1 MKKKK
6 FLAMMLLFL
15 ICFMNFTNVINAL
28 EITSAKLENG
38 ASCAGDLQF
47 KFGSTW
53 GDIRGN
59 LIYYVHNGVRY
70 PAYCISSASTP
81 GVDEKGSYTVSIPH
95 LLDDVRLWRVII
107 NGYPYQSPSQL
118 GVNTAEQAYMLTKQA
133 IYSVMFDRNVREL
146 YRGKTAIGNVMV
158 NKIEELTN
166 IGRYGSQTPQV
177 SNLSSTKVGGLVEF
191 GNYYYQE
198 FSVSSAVNISEY
210 KITGTNNMPT
220 GAYIADTSGNQKS
233 TFAGSERYRLM
244 IPKSSLGVDID
255 NVLISL
261 QGKCKT
267 YPVFYGAT
275 PVSGWQNYAV
285 VFDPYGDDTATAR
298 LSAKTNTARIIVN
311 KTDDE
316 TGEPIPNT
324 TFQLLKADGTVIANA
339 TTNSNGVCEF
349 TNLYQ
354 ADYIV
359 KEISSNEKYILNT
372 EEQKFFLNYDETKTL
387 NITNEHK
394 KGNVKIVKVDKD
406 NHNIALGGVTFDLYS
421 NEFKK
426 VVGTYTTDSN
436 GEITISN
443 LRIGDF
449 SLIEKTTNK
458 WYNLAEDTNISVEW
472 NITKN
477 QTVENELKKGQ
488 VKVVKVDKD
497 NNEVKL
503 AGVKFNVLNEDNKVL
518 ETIITDSNGEALT
531 SRYPVRDYD
540 KLKLQECETLNNYV
554 LNKEVK
560 TIELKEE
567 QILNITFENE
577 LKKGQVKVIKV
588 DKDNNEIRLAGVKFN
603 IEDEDGNLVDTI
615 VTNEKGEATS
625 KRLRIDKKYKVY
637 EVETLSNYVLNDEV
651 QTITLEQ
658 DKIKDITFKNELKKG
673 QVKVI
678 KVDKDN
684 NEVKLAGV
692 KFNIED
698 EDGNIVDTIVTN
710 ATGEATSKR
719 LRIDKKYKVYE
730 VETLTNYVL
739 SDEVQTITLE
749 QDKIKDITFEN
760 EKIKGYIQITK
771 TSSEYNQYSKL
782 DKGSPLA
789 NVIFEVYDSQD
800 NLVDT
805 ITTDENG
812 KAVTKELLKGIY
824 KIKEISSA
832 KYYLLNENIYEAEIE
847 KHQEIV
853 NVDITND
860 NVNID
865 IDIEKRGFIETQSN
879 DDIYYNFKNIKNKS
893 NVPLDN
899 FTWSDKLPTD
909 AVRINR
915 LYTGTWNEELEY
927 SVYYKTNKSE
937 DYILFKENLNTQII
951 YKLDFKKLELES
963 DEYVTDYEFR
973 FGTVKAGFQEVE
985 SPILYC
991 DILDGLGNGYVF
1003 NNKTKVTGNYF
1014 EVEVEDTDNW
1024 TTITYFKEIN
1034 INKILPKTRLL
1045 KVKKLSFGIVFAH
1058 YFKYSKCEYTF
1069 FNSS

>member
-298 LSAKTNTARIIVN
+298 LSAKTNTAKIIVN

-637 EVETLSNYVLNDEV
+637 EVETL
-651 QTITLEQ
+651 
-658 DKIKDITFKNELKKG
+658 
-673 QVKVI
+673 
-678 KVDKDN
+678 
-684 NEVKLAGV
+684 
-692 KFNIED
+692 
-698 EDGNIVDTIVTN
+698 
-710 ATGEATSKR
+710 
-719 LRIDKKYKVYE
+719 
-730 VETLTNYVL
+730 TNYVL

-771 TSSEYNQYSKL
+771 TSGEYNQYSKL